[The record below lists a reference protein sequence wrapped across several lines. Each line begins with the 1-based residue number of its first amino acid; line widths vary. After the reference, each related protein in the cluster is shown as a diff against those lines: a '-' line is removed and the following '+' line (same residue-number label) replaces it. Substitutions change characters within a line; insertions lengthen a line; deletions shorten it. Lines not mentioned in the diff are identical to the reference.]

1 MCLPLKMVQNL
12 RKLKQ
17 TLVKSFY
24 NLSKKAICGV
34 DLMMFTIFQPYHIV
48 NMLV

>member
-1 MCLPLKMVQNL
+1 MFAVENDTKF
-12 RKLKQ
+12 KE
-17 TLVKSFY
+17 TEADTIKSFY

-34 DLMMFTIFQPYHIV
+34 DLVMLTIFEPYHIV